1 MDETAVGGHHA
12 TAGRII
18 RLIGLIRLI
27 RACQASYGQKEDLLP
42 WSQPVLEGIC
52 LLRSKQTCLLTVL
65 APYTGLLMHT
75 HPVHAFAGFGH
86 GDGRYGRS
94 YMRRPML
101 PSWLIA
107 VLLVLH
113 TCSCARLDDAGVV
126 ATQSSRVTHRRPRVL
141 QHLPPHF
148 AAGQLWYFPRSAKLN
163 GLEYVVVLVY
173 GELDVNHCRPCSESQ
188 CDLVWIRNWILHMR
202 AAVDPCSSSERQ
214 DMPQVDAN

>member
-126 ATQSSRVTHRRPRVL
+126 APSHPESHIDARGYCSTFLPTSRLGSCGIFREA
-141 QHLPPHF
+141 Q
-148 AAGQLWYFPRSAKLN
+148 N
-163 GLEYVVVLVY
+163 
-173 GELDVNHCRPCSESQ
+173 
-188 CDLVWIRNWILHMR
+188 
-202 AAVDPCSSSERQ
+202 
-214 DMPQVDAN
+214 